1 MAYDVQMVMTWG
13 WLINLGGD
21 LGKLLSTCVQ
31 WDDPPSGSAAAVWNF
46 SGQPVS
52 ALSGAALMRYVQSVP
67 RHFGRGCLLV
77 LEAGVKVTGG
87 ARFFDLVS
95 KIGPFFGVH
104 KQDIANKHMEKNHQR
119 AWKIISCLDNFWNSS
134 NTWYHMIFLMIP
146 YDISHWY
153 FHEISSIW

>member
-1 MAYDVQMVMTWG
+1 MTWG
-13 WLINLGGD
+13 WLIKLGD

-31 WDDPPSGSAAAVWNF
+31 WDDSPSASAAVWNS

-67 RHFGRGCLLV
+67 RQFGRGCLLV

-95 KIGPFFGVH
+95 KIGLFFDVH
-104 KQDIANKHMEKNHQR
+104 KQDFANKHMEKNHQR
-119 AWKIISCLDNFWNSS
+119 AWIIISCLDNFWNSS
-134 NTWYHMIFLMIP
+134 NT
-146 YDISHWY
+146 
-153 FHEISSIW
+153 